1 MKKWSLI
8 FNIVLLVLV
17 GILFYLHFAPARGKV
32 ATAPPADSL
41 TEQQSRLPLAYINVD
56 SLEAHYTYFQKR
68 KAELDKKQE
77 SVQNELASKA
87 RDIQAD
93 IAKLQ
98 KNAPTLTQSEGMAA
112 QKKIVEKRQKLQER
126 EQQLRTE
133 LLQQQQQFNQEL
145 HNRLQRFLEKYNA
158 DKHYAFI
165 FSYSEAMSDIL
176 YKKEAYNIT
185 AEVIQGLN
193 AEKEKASE

>member
-17 GILFYLHFAPARGKV
+17 GVLFYLHFGPEKVNGSAPSQAD
-32 ATAPPADSL
+32 TPAV
-41 TEQQSRLPLAYINVD
+41 QSRLPLAYVNID
-56 SLEAHYTYFQKR
+56 SLEAHYAYFQTK

-77 SVQNELASKA
+77 SIQNELASKA
-87 RDIQAD
+87 RDIQED

-126 EQQLRTE
+126 EQQLRTDF
-133 LLQQQQQFNQEL
+133 LQQQQQFNQEL
-145 HNRLQRFLEKYNA
+145 HNRLQQFLKKYNA

-185 AEVIQGLN
+185 AEVIEGLN
-193 AEKEKASE
+193 AEKEEAGK